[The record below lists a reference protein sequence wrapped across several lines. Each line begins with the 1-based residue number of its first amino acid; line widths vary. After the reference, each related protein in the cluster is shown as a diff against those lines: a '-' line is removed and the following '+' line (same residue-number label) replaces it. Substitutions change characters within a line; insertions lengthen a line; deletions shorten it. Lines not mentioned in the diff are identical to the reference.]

1 LELLA
6 KIGYTEIEAW
16 GYSAGTILGMSYG
29 DFAKEIENLGMKLV
43 SCHYDTGQSDPERIG
58 TLANGWEK
66 VVEDAKEAGQ
76 SYMIFGGLDEIE
88 RNSIDALKRAC
99 ERINKG
105 GEICRQAGIRIGFH
119 NHANEFVR
127 IDNQLLYDVMLK
139 ELDPTYVA
147 MELDLYWMVVGEHNP
162 VEYIKKYPGRFD
174 LLHVKDMDK
183 NDRNKTVDLGTG
195 SINFEEIVA
204 VADQAGVKHY
214 LVEQENF
221 SGLPEDSVRN
231 SFNYLNSLVN

>member
-1 LELLA
+1 
-6 KIGYTEIEAW
+6 
-16 GYSAGTILGMSYG
+16 
-29 DFAKEIENLGMKLV
+29 
-43 SCHYDTGQSDPERIG
+43 
-58 TLANGWEK
+58 
-66 VVEDAKEAGQ
+66 
-76 SYMIFGGLDEIE
+76 MIFGGLDEIE

-105 GEICRQAGIRIGFH
+105 GEICQQAGIRIGFH